1 MYSCV
6 LKNKE
11 GIIFDEGKD
20 FETLRETFKW
30 ASNRGRWYVVHVAD
44 DNGSE
49 WEACV
54 AESLSEMSFRLKTID
69 GLLRTSGYATMNE
82 ANFDDIV
89 KKCKCNEFGGTYYL
103 RFKKKAA

>member
-30 ASNRGRWYVVHVAD
+30 ASNRGRWYVVHAAD
-44 DNGSE
+44 DNGDE

-103 RFKKKAA
+103 RF

>member
-30 ASNRGRWYVVHVAD
+30 ASNRGRWYIVQVAD
-44 DNGSE
+44 DNGNE

-103 RFKKKAA
+103 RF

>member
-44 DNGSE
+44 YNGNE

-103 RFKKKAA
+103 RF

>member
-30 ASNRGRWYVVHVAD
+30 ASNVED
-44 DNGSE
+44 DNGNE

-103 RFKKKAA
+103 RF

>member
-30 ASNRGRWYVVHVAD
+30 ASNRGRWYIVHVAD
-44 DNGSE
+44 DNGNE

-89 KKCKCNEFGGTYYL
+89 KKCKCNEFGETYYL
-103 RFKKKAA
+103 RF

>member
-20 FETLRETFKW
+20 FGTLREAFKW
-30 ASNRGRWYVVHVAD
+30 ASDRGHGYVVQVAD
-44 DNGSE
+44 DNGNE
-49 WEACV
+49 WEASV
-54 AESLSEMSFRLKTID
+54 AESLSEMSFRLRTID
-69 GLLRTSGYATMNE
+69 RNLCTSGYATMNE
-82 ANFDDIV
+82 SNFDDTV

-103 RFKKKAA
+103 RY

>member
-44 DNGSE
+44 DNGNE
-49 WEACV
+49 WE
-54 AESLSEMSFRLKTID
+54 L
-69 GLLRTSGYATMNE
+69 
-82 ANFDDIV
+82 
-89 KKCKCNEFGGTYYL
+89 
-103 RFKKKAA
+103 

>member
-44 DNGSE
+44 DNGNE

-54 AESLSEMSFRLKTID
+54 TESLSEMSFRLKTID

-103 RFKKKAA
+103 RF

>member
-44 DNGSE
+44 DNGNE

-82 ANFDDIV
+82 ANFDNIV

-103 RFKKKAA
+103 RF

>member
-44 DNGSE
+44 DNCNE

-103 RFKKKAA
+103 RF

>member
-30 ASNRGRWYVVHVAD
+30 ASNRGR
-44 DNGSE
+44 
-49 WEACV
+49 
-54 AESLSEMSFRLKTID
+54 
-69 GLLRTSGYATMNE
+69 GYATMNE
-82 ANFDDIV
+82 MNFDDTV

-103 RFKKKAA
+103 RF

>member
-30 ASNRGRWYVVHVAD
+30 ASNRGRGYVVQVAD
-44 DNGSE
+44 DNGNE
-49 WEACV
+49 W
-54 AESLSEMSFRLKTID
+54 
-69 GLLRTSGYATMNE
+69 
-82 ANFDDIV
+82 
-89 KKCKCNEFGGTYYL
+89 
-103 RFKKKAA
+103 

>member
-44 DNGSE
+44 DNGNE

-89 KKCKCNEFGGTYYL
+89 KKCKCIEFGGTYYL
-103 RFKKKAA
+103 RF

>member
-44 DNGSE
+44 NNGNE

-103 RFKKKAA
+103 RF

>member
-30 ASNRGRWYVVHVAD
+30 ASNRGRWYVVHMAD
-44 DNGSE
+44 DNGNE

-103 RFKKKAA
+103 RF

>member
-11 GIIFDEGKD
+11 GIIFDEEKD

-44 DNGSE
+44 DNGNE

-103 RFKKKAA
+103 RF

>member
-30 ASNRGRWYVVHVAD
+30 ASNRGRWYVVHVSD
-44 DNGSE
+44 DNGNE

-103 RFKKKAA
+103 RF

>member
-11 GIIFDEGKD
+11 GIIFDEEKD

-44 DNGSE
+44 DNGNE

-103 RFKKKAA
+103 RFLKKAA

>member
-44 DNGSE
+44 DNGNE

-89 KKCKCNEFGGTYYL
+89 KKCNEFGGTYYL
-103 RFKKKAA
+103 RF

>member
-30 ASNRGRWYVVHVAD
+30 A
-44 DNGSE
+44 
-49 WEACV
+49 
-54 AESLSEMSFRLKTID
+54 
-69 GLLRTSGYATMNE
+69 
-82 ANFDDIV
+82 
-89 KKCKCNEFGGTYYL
+89 
-103 RFKKKAA
+103 

>member
-30 ASNRGRWYVVHVAD
+30 ASNRGRWYAVHVAD
-44 DNGSE
+44 DNGNE

-103 RFKKKAA
+103 RF

>member
-30 ASNRGRWYVVHVAD
+30 ASNRGRWYVVHVAN
-44 DNGSE
+44 DNGNE

-103 RFKKKAA
+103 RF